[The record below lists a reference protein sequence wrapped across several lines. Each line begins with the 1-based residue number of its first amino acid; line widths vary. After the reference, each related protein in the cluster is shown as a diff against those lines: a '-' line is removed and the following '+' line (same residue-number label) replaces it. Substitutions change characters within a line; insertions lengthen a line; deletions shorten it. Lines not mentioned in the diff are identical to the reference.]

1 MGALQT
7 RDTISQNTS
16 IRMKQCLLTVLFLSM
31 VALGGLPGIGM
42 ADEDGNTS
50 LAVIQ
55 KKLAEHFSFDL
66 RILASGIIQE
76 PTDSSQNPR
85 NNFLQIPHYLA
96 DLEVRPDL
104 RLNIDPIEL
113 SIKPRMR
120 LDYSVWREGLR
131 KGKAE
136 WNVDWYINEWLAR
149 WKVRQNLFVSYG
161 RENLQW
167 GPSFLFSPS
176 NPFFQD
182 NGRRNPYVEV
192 PGMDFGRLV
201 WIPGSSWTLSF
212 IANTNEGQNKT
223 HGLDPFEKI
232 FTPPNGLPPFE
243 RTYALKADYTGRE
256 NYGSVILSY
265 KEGSKISLGFFGG
278 WTISDAIV
286 LYGEGVITQ
295 GSDALYPR
303 GDSSPLGA
311 SMQQVHKGHS
321 TIKPGLLIGGSYT
334 FAGSGTLYLEYAYN
348 SPGYSDSEAENYYSL
363 RRRAAGA
370 ISLGGL
376 ISALGQK
383 TLGQTAVTGL
393 RFLRKNYAML
403 QYNQTNIINR
413 MDLTLRWTQNLND
426 GSGQFTSVLSYSL
439 GNHLELFSVGTV
451 MAGGRNT
458 EFGSILDYQW
468 MIGLKYTL

>member
-1 MGALQT
+1 
-7 RDTISQNTS
+7 
-16 IRMKQCLLTVLFLSM
+16 MKQCLLTVLFLSM

>member
-1 MGALQT
+1 
-7 RDTISQNTS
+7 
-16 IRMKQCLLTVLFLSM
+16 MKKCLLTVVVLSM
-31 VALGGLPGIGM
+31 VGLGWLPERGM

-76 PTDSSQNPR
+76 PADSSQNPG

-96 DLEVRPDL
+96 DLEIRPDL
-104 RLNIDPIEL
+104 RLNIDPLEL

-120 LDYSVWREGLR
+120 LDYSIWREGLR
-131 KGKAE
+131 KGKSEWNAE
-136 WNVDWYINEWLAR
+136 WFINEWLAR
-149 WKVRQNLFVSYG
+149 WKVFQNLFLSYG

-182 NGRRNPYVEV
+182 NGRRNPYLEV

-201 WIPGSSWTLSF
+201 WIPESSWTFSF
-212 IANTNEGQNKT
+212 IANTDEGQNKT

-232 FTPPNGLPPFE
+232 FFPPNGLAPFE

-265 KEGSKISLGFFGG
+265 KEGSKISFGFFGG
-278 WTISDAIV
+278 WTISDAIL

-295 GSDALYPR
+295 GSDALYSKR
-303 GDSSPLGA
+303 DSSPLGA
-311 SMQQVHKGHS
+311 SMQKFHQNDS
-321 TIKPGLLIGGSYT
+321 TIKPVLLIGGSYT
-334 FAGSGTLYLEYAYN
+334 FAGSGTLYLEYTYN
-348 SPGYSDSEAENYYSL
+348 SPGYSDSEADNYYSL
-363 RRRAAGA
+363 RRRAPGA
-370 ISLGGL
+370 ISSGGL
-376 ISALGQK
+376 VSALGQK
-383 TLGQTAVTGL
+383 ILGQTAVTGL

-403 QYNQTNIINR
+403 QYAQTNIKNKI
-413 MDLTLRWTQNLND
+413 DLTVRWTQSLND
-426 GSGQFTSVLSYSL
+426 GSGQFTTVLSYSL

>member
-1 MGALQT
+1 
-7 RDTISQNTS
+7 
-16 IRMKQCLLTVLFLSM
+16 MKKRLLTLVVLSM
-31 VALGGLPGIGM
+31 VALAWLPGRGM
-42 ADEDGNTS
+42 ADESDNTGFA
-50 LAVIQ
+50 LIQ

-66 RILASGIIQE
+66 RILASGVIQE
-76 PTDSSQNPR
+76 PTDSSQNPG
-85 NNFLQIPHYLA
+85 NNFLQIPRYLA
-96 DLEVRPDL
+96 DLEIRPDL
-104 RLNIDPIEL
+104 RLNIDLLEL

-131 KGKAE
+131 NGKAE
-136 WNVDWYINEWLAR
+136 WNADWFINEWLAR
-149 WKVRQNLFVSYG
+149 WKVFQNLFLSYG

-201 WIPGSSWTLSF
+201 WIPESSWTLSF
-212 IANTNEGQNKT
+212 IANTDEGQNKS

-232 FTPPNGLPPFE
+232 FFAPNGLAPFE

-265 KEGSKISLGFFGG
+265 REGSKISFGFFGG
-278 WTISDAIV
+278 WTISDAVV

-295 GSDALYPR
+295 GSDALYSKK
-303 GDSSPLGA
+303 DSSPFGA
-311 SMQQVHKGHS
+311 SMQKFHKNDS
-321 TIKPGLLIGGSYT
+321 TIKPILLIGGSYT
-334 FAGSGTLYLEYAYN
+334 FAGSGTLCLEYTYN
-348 SPGYSDSEAENYYSL
+348 SPGYSNSEADNYYSL
-363 RRRAAGA
+363 RRRAAEA

-376 ISALGQK
+376 VSALGQK

-393 RFLRKNYAML
+393 RFLRKNYALL
-403 QYNQTNIINR
+403 QYTQTNIRNKI
-413 MDLTLRWTQNLND
+413 DLTLRWTQNLND
-426 GSGQFTSVLSYSL
+426 GSGQFTTVVSYSL

-458 EFGSILDYQW
+458 EFGSILNYQC

>member
-1 MGALQT
+1 MLA
-7 RDTISQNTS
+7 
-16 IRMKQCLLTVLFLSM
+16 F
-31 VALGGLPGIGM
+31 GGLPGIGM

-76 PTDSSQNPR
+76 PTDSSQNPG

-96 DLEVRPDL
+96 DLEIRPDL
-104 RLNIDPIEL
+104 RLNIDPLEL

-131 KGKAE
+131 KGNRE
-136 WNVDWYINEWLAR
+136 WNVDWFINEWLAR
-149 WKVRQNLFVSYG
+149 WKVFQNLFLSYG

-182 NGRRNPYVEV
+182 NGRRNPYLEV

-201 WIPGSSWTLSF
+201 WIPESSWTFSF
-212 IANTNEGQNKT
+212 IANAYEGQNKT

-232 FTPPNGLPPFE
+232 FFPPNGLAPFE
-243 RTYALKADYTGRE
+243 RTYAIKADYTGRE

-265 KEGSKISLGFFGG
+265 KEGSKISFGFFGG
-278 WTISDAIV
+278 WTISDAVVI
-286 LYGEGVITQ
+286 YGEGVITQ
-295 GSDALYPR
+295 GSDALYPKR
-303 GDSSPLGA
+303 DSSPLGA
-311 SMQQVHKGHS
+311 SMQQFHKNDS
-321 TIKPGLLIGGSYT
+321 TIKPIFLIGGSYT
-334 FAGSGTLYLEYAYN
+334 FAGSGTLYLEYTYN
-348 SPGYSDSEAENYYSL
+348 SPGYSDSEANNYYSL

-370 ISLGGL
+370 ISSGGL
-376 ISALGQK
+376 VSALGEQ
-383 TLGQTAVTGL
+383 TLGQTVNTGL
-393 RFLRKNYAML
+393 RLLRKNYAML
-403 QYNQTNIINR
+403 QYTQTNIKNKI
-413 MDLTLRWTQNLND
+413 DLTLRWTQSLND
-426 GSGQFTSVLSYSL
+426 GSGQFTTVLSYSL

-468 MIGLKYTL
+468 MLGLKYTY